1 METDKQYNLSLFN
14 SKIKWGVQFTVPK
27 SLVANHGDE
36 GLLIFKGFVGKID
49 ESEMYNGFIVDLHL
63 VKVNEGSVKKALMTD
78 ENQYVYKLSVNDA
91 KALVTD
97 IEKEGKELFED
108 MIEDI
113 HFLPF
118 ESKKE
123 RMEWVFNEVYDKTR
137 A

>member
-1 METDKQYNLSLFN
+1 
-14 SKIKWGVQFTVPK
+14 
-27 SLVANHGDE
+27 
-36 GLLIFKGFVGKID
+36 
-49 ESEMYNGFIVDLHL
+49 
-63 VKVNEGSVKKALMTD
+63 
-78 ENQYVYKLSVNDA
+78 
-91 KALVTD
+91 
-97 IEKEGKELFED
+97 